1 MKIAINIQPM
11 LHSGKSGIGY
21 YQQELLKSYFGM
33 DTEDS
38 FSLRYF
44 DPKKIYDDPGARFG
58 RGNVSSQPCRWFSA
72 TLYQLL
78 WTFLPV
84 PYSLF
89 FRGRPHISMFF
100 NYYLPPFAGGKK
112 VLVVYDTVI
121 KDHPETMSF
130 KTRTMLRL
138 TLKRSIKRADKII
151 TISQFSKGQI
161 MKHFGVRAEDIAVI
175 PCAADTDKFYPMTDR
190 EAVRNEVCP
199 KYGIKGEY
207 FLYLGNLEPRKN
219 IGRLIEAYGEA
230 LKSCS
235 DLPLLVIAG
244 GKGWQFEGIF
254 EKVKELGLTERVI
267 FTGYVD
273 DGDVPVLMNGARAFC
288 FPSLYEGFGMPPLE
302 AMACGVP
309 VMVSNTSSLP
319 EVVGDCGI
327 SVDPLSVEDIARGL
341 IKLTDDEF
349 VGEQSIKGIER
360 ANAFSWEKSALLL
373 KKLTEELYEK
383 NQDITAQ

>member
-1 MKIAINIQPM
+1 M

-21 YQQELLKSYFGM
+21 YQQELLKSLFVT
-33 DTEDS
+33 DSDDS
-38 FSLRYF
+38 FFLQYF
-44 DPKKIYDDPGARFG
+44 DPRKIQCDPGARFG
-58 RGNVSSQPCRWFSA
+58 RENVSSQPCHWFSA

-100 NYYLPPFAGGKK
+100 NYYLPPFARGKK

-130 KTRTMLRL
+130 KTRNMLRL

-175 PCAADTDKFYPMTDR
+175 PCAADKDKFYPMTDR

-219 IGRLIEAYGEA
+219 IGRLIEAYAEA

-254 EKVKELGLTERVI
+254 EKVKALGLTERVI

-273 DGDVPVLMNGARAFC
+273 DSDVPMLINGARAFC

-319 EVVGDCGI
+319 EVVGECGI

-341 IKLTDDEF
+341 IKMTDDEF
-349 VGEQSIKGIER
+349 VREQSIKGIER
-360 ANAFSWEKSALLL
+360 AKAFSWEKSALLL

-383 NQDITAQ
+383 NQDITDQ